1 LFVKGKEKT
10 VFPKKQILRQR
21 IMKTNEDQKGAK
33 KAQEASEKPILR
45 NVRRV
50 LPGKKKGM
58 RLRPFFD
65 ILVDNNMSIA
75 ELARRCGMAKQ
86 SMSTRFAVDDCRCSD
101 MEEMAEAL
109 GYKFVW
115 YLEPKEE
122 ETEA

>member
-1 LFVKGKEKT
+1 
-10 VFPKKQILRQR
+10 
-21 IMKTNEDQKGAK
+21 MKTNEDQKGAK

-50 LPGKKKGM
+50 LPGNKKGM